1 MSIYPTPQTHRLFLL
16 LFFLKLFFLHIP
28 AFGQIETEELGYFHD
43 IIQVHEID
51 SSTIAIVSNGGTYH
65 VTIYSLDEKEVISN
79 LIRNGRGPGEI
90 TQAEASLLEHT
101 DEGTIL
107 HVKDF
112 AGKFVSVNLDN
123 EQVVNEVQTTLI
135 QNSHLSR
142 IDGHFIFS
150 KRIVLPA
157 LQVAM
162 VDKIDVGY
170 IVDDETFQVADTIR
184 LPAHELDISD
194 TSNLNRLN
202 EGTHIRLDTYLVSLS
217 NDEYLLGVQGNSSL
231 FFFSGG
237 KLSEKAEL
245 NVNNTGKIEV
255 VRNDAYGYGLRI
267 PGILNNVYHVDKNK
281 NTVHFSSDQQVIG
294 NSPQIISVSHSQD
307 GLSVEYESLDGADH
321 LSYRLMI
328 YKLSRGYVMH
338 DRAVNRSSYLYLFQ

>member
-1 MSIYPTPQTHRLFLL
+1 MKQSISKIIFTLFLNL
-16 LFFLKLFFLHIP
+16 IVIQNI

-43 IIQVHEID
+43 IIQVHELD
-51 SSTIAIVSNGGTYH
+51 TSTIAIVSNGGTYH
-65 VTIYSLDEKEVISN
+65 VTIYSLDEKEVVST

-101 DEGTIL
+101 DEGAVL
-107 HVKDF
+107 HIKDF
-112 AGKFVSVNLDN
+112 AGRFVSVNLAN

-135 QNSHLSR
+135 QNSYLSK

-157 LQVAM
+157 IQVAS

-170 IVDDETFQVADTIR
+170 IVDDETFQVADTLR
-184 LPAHELDISD
+184 LPAHELDISN

-202 EGTHIRLDTYLVSLS
+202 EGTHIRLDTYLVALS

-231 FFFSGG
+231 FYYSGG
-237 KLSEKAEL
+237 KLSEKAAL
-245 NVNNTGKIEV
+245 NVSNTGKIEV

-267 PGILNNVYHVDKNK
+267 PGILNNVYYVDRDQ

-338 DRAVNRSSYLYLFQ
+338 DRAVNRSSSLYLFQ